1 MLARSHPGT
10 VPECHFD
17 LARYPG
23 LRSSPYLRNRKYA
36 TMHSDPDPRWHES
49 NTDSYLYRQHQSIA
63 HTLPYQ
69 QCEHYS
75 QCLVNEG

>member
-1 MLARSHPGT
+1 MLARSHPDT
-10 VPECHFD
+10 VPECHLD

-23 LRSSPYLRNRKYA
+23 LRSSPYLRNGKYA
-36 TMHSDPDPRWHES
+36 TMHSDPRWHKS
-49 NTDSYLYRQHQSIA
+49 NTDSYRYEQHKSIA

-69 QCEHYS
+69 QHEHYR